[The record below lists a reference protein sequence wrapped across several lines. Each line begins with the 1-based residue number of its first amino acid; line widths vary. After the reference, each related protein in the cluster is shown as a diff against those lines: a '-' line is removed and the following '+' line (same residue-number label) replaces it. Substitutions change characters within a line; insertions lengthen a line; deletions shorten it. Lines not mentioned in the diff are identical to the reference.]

1 MKKYLIVFALLI
13 MGFPMFSQ
21 FIDGGYGHTI
31 FLCED
36 STVATCGQNNAA
48 QLGIGTQDAGTHSN
62 PNFPL
67 GITQKVKMVAAN
79 DYACYI
85 LLVDGTVMAWGQG
98 SYGQIGDGTF
108 TNFVLT
114 PTPVLNLD
122 SVIQIEGGT
131 EGDFALALRADGTVW
146 AWGDNGSG
154 QLGIGNKTLQNI
166 PQQVLGLDSVIDI
179 TAGSNHSLAIRAD
192 GSVWSWGGN
201 SQGQLGL
208 PLTITDTTLPVKIDS
223 ILSATNVE
231 SGAAFSMVLDADST
245 VWAFGYNLYG
255 QLGINQTFTKTEVP
269 TKVHQL
275 NSVIDIMCGREHV
288 LAIRS
293 DGTSWGWGEAG
304 YNQIGVN
311 TVDRNIPFKTNAV
324 AQFVTVNTGSW
335 HSFGTDIYGN
345 LYSFGRNTYGQ
356 LITGSTSGSGSVVFS
371 NYNSLLC
378 KIVVEPINP
387 NARLISAQEGNPN
400 TYRLMDTSVY
410 ATSRLWDFGDGSPTD
425 TAKSPLHEF
434 SAPGNYNVC
443 LYVFNQFGIDTT
455 CVTIEIL
462 ATSINESTNGITVT
476 NNQEY
481 VILSETLKGD
491 YAIHNMEGK
500 LLKSGS
506 LSKNIPIQF
515 LKSGIYFIQLNIDN
529 KRPLFYKF
537 IHSKE

>member
-1 MKKYLIVFALLI
+1 

-21 FIDGGYGHTI
+21 FIDGGNNHTI
-31 FLCED
+31 YLCED
-36 STVATCGQNNAA
+36 STVATCGQNNSA
-48 QLGIGTQDAGTHSN
+48 QLGIGTQDAGTHTN

-108 TNFVLT
+108 SGFVYT

-122 SVIQIEGGT
+122 SVIQIEGGADA
-131 EGDFALALRADGTVW
+131 DFALALRADGTVW
-146 AWGDNGSG
+146 AWGDNGYG
-154 QLGIGNKTLQNI
+154 QLGIGNKTLQNT
-166 PQQVLGLDSVIDI
+166 PQQVIGLDSVIDI
-179 TAGSNHSLAIRAD
+179 SAGTGHSLALRAD
-192 GSVWSWGGN
+192 GSVWSWGSN

-208 PLTITDTTLPVKIDS
+208 PLTITDTTLPVKIDT
-223 ILSATNVE
+223 IQHATNIE
-231 SGAAFSMVLDADST
+231 SGSAFNMVLDADST

-255 QLGINQTFTKTEVP
+255 QLGINQTFTKTEIP
-269 TKVHQL
+269 TKVYQL
-275 NSVIDIMCGREHV
+275 DSVIDIMCGRDHV
-288 LAIRS
+288 LAIRR
-293 DGTSWGWGEAG
+293 DGTTWGWGEAG

-324 AQFVTVNTGSW
+324 AQFVTVNAGSW

-356 LITGSTSGSGSVVFS
+356 LCNGSTSSGSVVYA

-378 KIVVEPINP
+378 KLAVEPINP
-387 NARLISAQEGNPN
+387 YARLMSSQEGNPN

-425 TAKSPLHEF
+425 TARSPLHEF
-434 SAPGNYNVC
+434 TAPGNYNVC

-462 ATSINESTNGITVT
+462 ATSINELSNGVSVT

-481 VILSETLKGD
+481 IMLSETIQGD
-491 YAIHNMEGK
+491 YAIYNMEGK
-500 LLKSGS
+500 LLKSGTI
-506 LSKNIPIQF
+506 SKNIPIQF
-515 LKSGIYFIQLNIDN
+515 LKSGIYFIQLNLSNNQPI
-529 KRPLFYKF
+529 FYKF

>member
-1 MKKYLIVFALLI
+1 MKKYTFVFALLL
-13 MGFPMFSQ
+13 MSFPLFSQ
-21 FIDGGYGHTI
+21 YIDGGNGHTI
-31 FLCED
+31 ILCED
-36 STVATCGQNNAA
+36 STVVTFGENNSA
-48 QLGIGTQDAGTHSN
+48 QLGIGTKDSGTHPN
-62 PNFPL
+62 PNSPL
-67 GITQKVKMVAAN
+67 GITKKVKMVAAN
-79 DYACYI
+79 DYASYI

-98 SYGQIGDGTF
+98 VYGQIGDGTF
-108 TNFVLT
+108 TSFVYT

-131 EGDFALALRADGTVW
+131 EGDFVMALRADGTVW
-146 AWGDNGSG
+146 GWGDNTYG
-154 QLGIGNKTLQNI
+154 QLGIGNKTLQNT

-179 TAGSNHSLAIRAD
+179 AASAGHSLALRAD
-192 GSVWSWGGN
+192 GTVWSWGAN

-208 PLTITDTTLPVKIDS
+208 PLTITDTTLPVKIDT

-231 SGAAFSMVLDADST
+231 TGAAFSMVVDADST
-245 VWAFGYNLYG
+245 VWAFGYNQYG

-269 TKVHQL
+269 TKVYQL
-275 NSVIDIMCGREHV
+275 DSVIDIMCGRDHV
-288 LAIRS
+288 LAMRR

-356 LITGSTSGSGSVVFS
+356 LGTGSTSSSGSVVYS

-378 KIVVEPINP
+378 KVVVEPVNP
-387 NARLISAQEGNPN
+387 YARLIANPEGNPN
-400 TYRLMDTSVY
+400 AYRFQDTSVY
-410 ATSRLWDFGDGSPTD
+410 STSRLWDFGDGTATD
-425 TAKSPLHEF
+425 TAKSPLHQF
-434 SAPGNYNVC
+434 SAPGIYNVC
-443 LYVFNQFGIDTT
+443 LYAFNQFGIDTT

-462 ATSINESTNGITVT
+462 ATGINELANGITVT

-481 VILSETLKGD
+481 IILSEALKGD
-491 YAIHNMEGK
+491 YAIYNMEGK

-515 LKSGIYFIQLNIDN
+515 LTSGIYFISLNEFN
-529 KRPLFYKF
+529 KKSIFHKF
-537 IHSKE
+537 IISK